1 MRDFLC
7 PNCGQ
12 HLAFENSVC
21 LSCGSALGFSLDDM
35 ALLVISSGE
44 DSEHGGAVDSGQY
57 QLCANLHVAECNW
70 LVKVNPGRG
79 AVAELCTSCK
89 LTRARPNN
97 ADTAALAAFAAAE
110 KAKRRLVV
118 ELIDLKLP
126 IVNREEDPQYGL
138 AFDLKSSQS
147 ENVVTGHHNGV
158 ITLDLAE
165 GDDVHRE
172 QLRIAMD
179 EPYRT
184 LLGHFRH
191 EIGHYYF
198 HRLVDTAEEYLP
210 RFCALSGDPDTDY
223 RQALDRHYNCGPPPD
238 WTKDYVSSYA
248 TMHAAEDWAETFAH
262 YLHIRDTLDTA
273 AAFGFAPSG
282 ATFERRMLGPSG
294 FDTIIDRWLPLA
306 WALNMVNRSM
316 GRDDLYPFVLPTVV
330 LAKMRFI
337 HTIIDEMAIQH
348 VGEAGYTR
356 KTMEAIAD
364 GLEVSSGGESPSH
377 ANISRSSAPVMHGA
391 G

>member
-21 LSCGSALGFSLDDM
+21 LSCGSALGFSLDDT
-35 ALLVISSGE
+35 ALLMITSGE
-44 DSEHGGAVDSGQY
+44 NSEHGGAVDSRQY

-70 LVKVNPGRG
+70 LVKVNPDIG

-118 ELIDLKLP
+118 ELIELKLP
-126 IVNREEDPQYGL
+126 IINRDQDPDYGL
-138 AFDLKSSQS
+138 AFDLLSSQM
-147 ENVVTGHHNGV
+147 EKVVTGHYNGV

-184 LLGHFRH
+184 LLGHLRH
-191 EIGHYYF
+191 EVGHYYF
-198 HRLVDTAEEYLP
+198 YRLVGASADHLP
-210 RFCALSGDPDTDY
+210 RFRALFGDPDSDY
-223 RQALDRHYNCGPPPD
+223 WQALDRHHSYGAPLGWKKN
-238 WTKDYVSSYA
+238 YVSSYA
-248 TMHAAEDWAETFAH
+248 TMHPAEDWAETFAH

-273 AAFGFAPSG
+273 AAFGFTASG

-294 FDTIIDRWLPLA
+294 FDTIIEMWLPLA

-316 GRDDLYPFVLPTVV
+316 GRDDLYPFVLPEPV
-330 LAKMRFI
+330 LEKMRFI
-337 HTIIDEMAIQH
+337 HTIIDQMACSADSL
-348 VGEAGYTR
+348 VGATR
-356 KTMEAIAD
+356 
-364 GLEVSSGGESPSH
+364 
-377 ANISRSSAPVMHGA
+377 R
-391 G
+391 